1 MKIIVVKID
10 RGVLSE
16 TIIIQD
22 LEVNYNRTHYQ

>member
-16 TIIIQD
+16 IIIIQD

>member
-1 MKIIVVKID
+1 MKIIVVEID

-16 TIIIQD
+16 TIIIRD